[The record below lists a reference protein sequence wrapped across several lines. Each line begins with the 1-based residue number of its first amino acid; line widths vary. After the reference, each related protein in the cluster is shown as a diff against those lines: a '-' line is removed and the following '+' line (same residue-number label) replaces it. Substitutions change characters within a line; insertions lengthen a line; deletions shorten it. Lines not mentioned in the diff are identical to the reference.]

1 MISLSDIQARFPGV
15 FDSVSPTLGGLVI
28 AEAAM
33 SVHEAKWGVYYDLG
47 MLYLAAHLLTTTSSA
62 SGGGSGGGGPIS
74 SKSVGDVSISYAT
87 GSYTSIE
94 ASFASSPYGLRYIEL
109 RARVQHGPSVPNASE
124 SF

>member
-28 AEAAM
+28 AEAALF
-33 SVHEAKWGVYYDLG
+33 VHESKWGDYYGLG
-47 MLYLAAHLLTTTSSA
+47 MLYLAAHLLALTTEA
-62 SGGGSGGGGPIS
+62 SGGGSGGGGPVS

-87 GSYTSIE
+87 GAFSSIE
-94 ASFASSPYGLRYIEL
+94 ASLASSPYGLRYIEL
-109 RARVQHGPSVPNASE
+109 RALIQHGPSVPNASE